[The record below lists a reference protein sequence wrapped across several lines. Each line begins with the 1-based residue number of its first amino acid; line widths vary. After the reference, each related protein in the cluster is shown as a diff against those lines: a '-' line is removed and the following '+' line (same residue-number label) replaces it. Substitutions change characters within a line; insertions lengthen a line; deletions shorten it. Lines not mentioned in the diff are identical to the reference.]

1 VNLFSVLV
9 MTPNA
14 RIGTQPRDY
23 DRLGLTPGVIQPW
36 EDGLR
41 TAAADGTF
49 EWWYFDAH
57 LDDGSTV
64 TVEFHTKPPYVSPKS
79 PLTPFVLITLTD
91 PDGQRVDRTYLADP
105 AQFTASEHECDV
117 TIGRNTFRGAS
128 NEYTIHVEIDDVTAD
143 FTLRPEVPPWRPE
156 TGHVFFGTQ
165 DEHYIAWL
173 PIVARGSVQAVITR
187 DGHTETRSGSG
198 YHDHNWGNIAPRKV
212 LHHWY
217 WGRARVGDYTAVTL
231 MFVSHDKY
239 DNAILPAVMIAEGGE
254 IVGSAVG
261 ADQIA
266 FSASNIVDDAETA
279 VPVARRLEY
288 RVGQA
293 DNDFRVT
300 FEHRRDA
307 YALDFGAAGAYLRF
321 IGDVTVEHDAGGR
334 VSTASGQTLWE
345 LLYFGE
351 RSDTEPTSNQPPMI
365 VGHQA

>member
-1 VNLFSVLV
+1 
-9 MTPNA
+9 MTLNA
-14 RIGTQPRDY
+14 RIGTLTSDY
-23 DRLGLTPGVIQPW
+23 ERLGLIPDVIQPW

-64 TVEFHTKPPYVSPKS
+64 TVEFHTKPPYVSPKA
-79 PLTPFVLITLTD
+79 PLTPFVLLTLTD
-91 PDGQRVDRTYLADP
+91 PDGVRLDRTYIADP
-105 AQFTASEHECDV
+105 AHFAASEHGCDV
-117 TIGRNTFRGAS
+117 TIGRNTFRGDAGG
-128 NEYTIHVEIDDVTAD
+128 YAIHVEIDDVRAD
-143 FTLRPEVPPWRPE
+143 FTLRPEVPPWRPA
-156 TGHVFFGTQ
+156 TGHVFFGEQ
-165 DEHYIAWL
+165 AEHYIAWL
-173 PIVARGSVQAVITR
+173 PIVARGAVEAVITR
-187 DGHTETRSGSG
+187 DGHTETQRGSG

-239 DNAILPAVMIAEGGE
+239 DNALLPAAMIAKDGE
-254 IVGSAVG
+254 IVGTAVG
-261 ADQIA
+261 IDQIA
-266 FSASNIVDDAETA
+266 FSAYNIVNHADTA

-288 RVGQA
+288 RVNQA
-293 DNDFRVT
+293 DNAFRVL

-307 YALDFGAAGAYLRF
+307 YTLDLGTAGAYLRF
-321 IGDVTVEHDAGGR
+321 TGDVTIEHDAAGS
-334 VSTASGQTLWE
+334 VSTQSGQTLWE

-351 RSDTEPTSNQPPMI
+351 RPGIAAPKADQSQAI

>member
-1 VNLFSVLV
+1 
-9 MTPNA
+9 MNA
-14 RIGTQPRDY
+14 RIGTLPGDY
-23 DRLGLTPGVIQPW
+23 QRLGVIPGVIQPW

-41 TAAADGTF
+41 TAGADGTF
-49 EWWYFDAH
+49 EWWYFDTH

-64 TVEFHTKPPYVSPKS
+64 TVEFHTKPPYVSPKA
-79 PLTPFVLITLTD
+79 PLTPFVLITLTQ
-91 PDGQRVDRTYLADP
+91 PDGGRVERTHIAEP
-105 AQFTASEHECDV
+105 SQFTASEHGCDV
-117 TIGRNTFRGAS
+117 TIGRNTFRGDS
-128 NEYTIHVEIDDVTAD
+128 NGYAIHVEIDDVAAD

-156 TGHVFFGTQ
+156 TGHAFFGAQ

-173 PIVARGSVQAVITR
+173 PIVARGAVDAVITV
-187 DGHTETRSGSG
+187 DGHSETRTGSG

-239 DNAILPAVMIAEGGE
+239 DNALLPAVMIAKGGQ

-266 FSASNIVDDAETA
+266 FNAGDIVNDAETA
-279 VPVARRLEY
+279 VPVARRLDY
-288 RVGQA
+288 RVEQA
-293 DNDFRVT
+293 DSVFRVT

-307 YALDFGAAGAYLRF
+307 YALDFGTAGAYLRF
-321 IGDVTVEHDAGGR
+321 IGEVTIEHDADGR
-334 VSTASGQTLWE
+334 VSTQSGQTLWE

-351 RSDTEPTSNQPPMI
+351 RAGSAPSTGDHSQVI